1 MILSSAFIEDS
12 LGYDGGELERQHD
25 TFLLYNVIQQH
36 QENPKL
42 FILALSCLLSAP
54 KSCPAVVDARSSKSF
69 FFFLFPLLFLKKEY
83 RRPTTVYR
91 FFFFFFLFLFCLSSS
106 PLMFT
111 RAEENNQELG
121 ER

>member
-69 FFFLFPLLFLKKEY
+69 LFLFPLLFLKKEY